1 MVEPVRQGGVGTPQG
16 ETPPRYAWRDTA
28 DLQGDK
34 IDILPMLRRPRE
46 MNVHTL
52 TPADRNYLFSLICYG
67 RATPANMARA
77 LGIDRRTARRLTD
90 DDHLADIIPNPAKGD
105 IGRWYALLDTKSH
118 AWSTTDGCH
127 HFEAITAAILRDN
140 LAARVLEAV
149 GDALKQ
155 RMIEECPNPTFH
167 VRP

>member
-1 MVEPVRQGGVGTPQG
+1 
-16 ETPPRYAWRDTA
+16 
-28 DLQGDK
+28 
-34 IDILPMLRRPRE
+34 

-52 TPADRNYLFSLICYG
+52 TPADKNYLFSLVCYG

-77 LGIDRRTARRLTD
+77 LGIDRRTAQRLTD

-118 AWSTTDGCH
+118 AWSTTDGCY
-127 HFEAITAAILRDN
+127 HFEARTAAILRDN
-140 LAARVLEAV
+140 LAARVLESV

-155 RMIEECPNPTFH
+155 RMIAECPKIWNGNALTWPVAELREALDRNFAIPDTIRDYYRRTSSPTF
-167 VRP
+167 RDTNGREL

>member
-1 MVEPVRQGGVGTPQG
+1 
-16 ETPPRYAWRDTA
+16 
-28 DLQGDK
+28 
-34 IDILPMLRRPRE
+34 

-67 RATPANMARA
+67 RGTPANMARA
-77 LGIDRRTARRLTD
+77 LGIDRRTAQRLTD

-127 HFEAITAAILRDN
+127 HFEANTAAILRDN
-140 LAARVLEAV
+140 LAARVLESV

-155 RMIEECPNPTFH
+155 RMIEECPKVWNGNALTWPVAELREALDRNFAIPDNIRDYYRRIPSPTF
-167 VRP
+167 RDTNGAEI